1 MKYLLNIIFF
11 ISLIFITSCSFKFSK
26 IKLSHQPKIISSN
39 DNISDIINNNNKVII
54 RDDWGVPHVFGT
66 TDKDAAFALA
76 YAHAQ
81 DDFITIHDA
90 LLHARGEYASV
101 YGRGNNNINAI
112 FDYMVGLLKIW
123 DTVNEKYYSDL
134 SLETIN
140 ICEGYAEGL
149 NYYIENNKDQINQ
162 YIYPVTGKDVIAG
175 TLHKIPFFFQLPI
188 FLGDLFFKSPDE
200 IPHSSRAFWDKGMN
214 LPL

>member
-1 MKYLLNIIFF
+1 MKKYLVVGDPIEH
-11 ISLIFITSCSFKFSK
+11 SLSPDIHNYWLSK
-26 IKLSHQPKIISSN
+26 
-39 DNISDIINNNNKVII
+39 
-54 RDDWGVPHVFGT
+54 
-66 TDKDAAFALA
+66 
-76 YAHAQ
+76 
-81 DDFITIHDA
+81 
-90 LLHARGEYASV
+90 
-101 YGRGNNNINAI
+101 NNINAI

-134 SLETIN
+134 SSETIN

-200 IPHSSRAFWDKGMN
+200 IPHSYTIGQTIDIINNSKVNKSRKSKFRKF
-214 LPL
+214 